1 MRVLVACEESQ
12 IVTKAFREKGH
23 KAYSCDL
30 IDCSGGH
37 PEWHIKDDVLNI
49 INYKWDMMIAHP
61 PCTYLSKVGANSLY
75 KNGILNKDRYEKGL
89 KAKEFFMKLYN
100 LDINYICIENPTPLK
115 IFNLPKHSDVIQ
127 PYEYGHPYSKR
138 TLLWLKNLP
147 GLLPTDIIWYKN
159 VETTKTSG
167 WYNNGGNN
175 RQKNRSK
182 TFEGIA
188 AAMAEQWS
196 F

>member
-1 MRVLVACEESQ
+1 MKILIACEESQ

-23 KAYSCDL
+23 IAYSCDL

-89 KAKEFFMKLYN
+89 EVITGKKIVLKLLKE
-100 LDINYICIENPTPLK
+100 
-115 IFNLPKHSDVIQ
+115 
-127 PYEYGHPYSKR
+127 
-138 TLLWLKNLP
+138 
-147 GLLPTDIIWYKN
+147 
-159 VETTKTSG
+159 
-167 WYNNGGNN
+167 
-175 RQKNRSK
+175 
-182 TFEGIA
+182 
-188 AAMAEQWS
+188 
-196 F
+196 